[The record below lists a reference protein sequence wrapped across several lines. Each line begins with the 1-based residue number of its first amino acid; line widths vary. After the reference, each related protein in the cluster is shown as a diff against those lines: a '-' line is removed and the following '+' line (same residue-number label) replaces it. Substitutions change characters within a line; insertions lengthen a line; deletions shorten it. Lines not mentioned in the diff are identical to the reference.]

1 MTHVPP
7 ADASGHS
14 PHDACVLLPD
24 TTTCSDKPKTE
35 KKKEIQPGPKATY
48 LGGAPIYMYLGLGE
62 SGKRRSG
69 GEPARREIGRLW
81 VGPDLLLH
89 PGEVVGRHAAH
100 LLLRQAHHLR
110 IHHRG
115 GGRGSRS
122 GGGGGGGGGREL
134 ADSGWDLVGELA
146 PPSLAGWFLVPSLPA
161 RLRLFFFILLLFSS
175 SSLLPA
181 RWLRVVCFAFEGGR
195 AVVDCGLV

>member
-1 MTHVPP
+1 
-7 ADASGHS
+7 
-14 PHDACVLLPD
+14 
-24 TTTCSDKPKTE
+24 
-35 KKKEIQPGPKATY
+35 
-48 LGGAPIYMYLGLGE
+48 MYLGLGE